1 MKVRREPEFDH
12 RIKDFFFKKK
22 INFVGTFPLLSDLNL
37 CALFK
42 LNKTSVVPS
51 TEDGN

>member
-1 MKVRREPEFDH
+1 MKVQQEPEFDH
-12 RIKDFFFKKK
+12 RQQRFKKKKK
-22 INFVGTFPLLSDLNL
+22 INFVGTFSLLSDLDL